1 MPQVYRGQLSD
12 RFTRE
17 KQYRK
22 PMYLLLEMFLL
33 NFRARPDFIAYRFD
47 ETRFFPL
54 RLLRALYPRP
64 MFAYTVRSAEEESFS
79 RARGFDTVIFENYLP
94 TPVASDTPH
103 PDKES
108 V

>member
-1 MPQVYRGQLSD
+1 
-12 RFTRE
+12 
-17 KQYRK
+17 
-22 PMYLLLEMFLL
+22 MFLL

-64 MFAYTVRSAEEESFS
+64 LFAYTVRSAEEESFS